1 MRQQVSLPKSV
12 ELFKVEV
19 VAILAGEVV
28 DKQIFDSVKQYTE
41 GLGKLNAKYSGVGY
55 DISSYNLVGNRW
67 VTIDEKT
74 WYAIQTQRV
83 KSNEV

>member
-28 DKQIFDSVKQYTE
+28 DKQIFDSVMQYKE
-41 GLGKLNAKYSGVGY
+41 GLGKLNAKYSGAGY
-55 DISSYNLVGNRW
+55 DISSYNLVGSRW
-67 VTIDEKT
+67 LPIGEKT
-74 WYAIQTQRV
+74 
-83 KSNEV
+83 